1 MFRFKKFFTDRGLM
15 REKRKVERF
24 DLQIEAMLDVQSK
37 AIKGKQPMLISR
49 DISCAGVF
57 LDTNNPLPIG
67 TRVDLN
73 FLLNQHEL
81 GSKTKEERLK
91 IITSGKVVRTNDKGM
106 AVEFDKFY
114 KIMPYKFQANQF

>member
-1 MFRFKKFFTDRGLM
+1 M

-24 DLQIEAMLDVQSK
+24 DLQIETMLIVQNET
-37 AIKGKQPMLISR
+37 IMDKQPMLLSR

-73 FLLNQHEL
+73 LLLSQHEF
-81 GSKTKEERLK
+81 GSKKKDERIN
-91 IITSGKVVRTNDKGM
+91 IITSGKVVRTNDHGM
-106 AVEFDKFY
+106 AVEFDELY
-114 KIMPYKFQANQF
+114 KIKPFTPAS